1 MWNSFRD
8 GRSSAQQL
16 RQARRPGISAT
27 ILADFLVLIPSA
39 IASIRDLVQARTM
52 LAEV

>member
-1 MWNSFRD
+1 MWSSLRD

-16 RQARRPGISAT
+16 RQTRRPGISAT
-27 ILADFLVLIPSA
+27 ILADFLVLIPDA

-52 LAEV
+52 LVVI